1 MKPELHL
8 KHKKRWKTDSQVVQ
22 KINMLRLSIA
32 NNKSLHVP
40 VPIPGSQWNDECTS
54 VSHFTSSIILPYI
67 KILILFLIHIHFLEL
82 FIEQKKLIKDTSR
95 FDDFKHD
102 LIN

>member
-40 VPIPGSQWNDECTS
+40 VPIPGS
-54 VSHFTSSIILPYI
+54 HFPFSIILPYI

-102 LIN
+102 DLIN

>member
-40 VPIPGSQWNDECTS
+40 VPIPGSHGMMS
-54 VSHFTSSIILPYI
+54 VLLCRIS
-67 KILILFLIHIHFLEL
+67 LFQLFYHIS
-82 FIEQKKLIKDTSR
+82 KY
-95 FDDFKHD
+95 
-102 LIN
+102 

>member
-32 NNKSLHVP
+32 NNKSIRTNKFRGDRHL
-40 VPIPGSQWNDECTS
+40 
-54 VSHFTSSIILPYI
+54 LY
-67 KILILFLIHIHFLEL
+67 
-82 FIEQKKLIKDTSR
+82 R
-95 FDDFKHD
+95 
-102 LIN
+102 